1 MKILLF
7 NKFQVEKKNETHK
20 NETHKND
27 THKN

>member
-7 NKFQVEKKNETHK
+7 NKFQVDKKNETHK